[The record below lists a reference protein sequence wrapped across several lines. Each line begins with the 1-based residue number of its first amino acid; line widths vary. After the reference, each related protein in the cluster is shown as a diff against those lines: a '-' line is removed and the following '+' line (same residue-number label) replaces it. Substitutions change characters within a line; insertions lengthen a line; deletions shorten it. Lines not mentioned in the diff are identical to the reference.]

1 MNVKELIEALSEM
14 PEDATVRIIHEL
26 CGNEQ
31 FAERI
36 EFKQDGCVWIHET
49 SD

>member
-1 MNVKELIEALSEM
+1 MTVKELMEALSEM
-14 PEDATVRIIHEL
+14 PEDAIVRITHEL
-26 CGNEQ
+26 CGDEQ

-36 EFKQDGCVWIHET
+36 ELKQDGCVWIHET